1 MLQCHGFRVLRR
13 ARPVW
18 RRPSLPS
25 FTAAPLSTLQ
35 RADSA
40 YSLTKD
46 DEEENAQ
53 FARVHAQWLRLST
66 TFDADQVKRLS
77 HMLAATGA
85 RSRAEVGEFVHE
97 RDLIAAGASLVD
109 SRRLLMGAAI
119 PPSQTSTMM
128 RPQAALKEAAEAGLA
143 RGQRGSGVIFTSS
156 VLGGMMLSFGG
167 AMYVVMGGGNP
178 LMAELVPGLHRI
190 ASAAVFPVGLSM
202 VVFTGTDLLTSNMM
216 YHTLP
221 FLTHQHRNVS
231 LSVASRVWSLSFAGN
246 FVGSVAIA
254 AAASAYLFTGDPYVT
269 WLANVAN
276 AKVSMA
282 MPEAFVRAVGAN
294 WLVNVAIFM
303 ALSSRSAIG
312 KLGSSV
318 VCVCLFCVSPF
329 VVVIPHRYATCT
341 LLSPTLSGT
350 VDSHHHLRVPRPR
363 ALRCQHV
370 SHPTRTSFRR
380 GRGEH

>member
-1 MLQCHGFRVLRR
+1 MMQTSFALLRR
-13 ARPVW
+13 ARPLW
-18 RRPSLPS
+18 RRPSLPT
-25 FTAAPLSTLQ
+25 FAAPLSTLQ
-35 RADSA
+35 RADSTFWL
-40 YSLTKD
+40 SED

-53 FARVHAQWLRLST
+53 FARGHAQWLRLST
-66 TFDADQVKRLS
+66 TFDAEQVAALS
-77 HMLAATGA
+77 QMLAATGA
-85 RSRAEVGEFVHE
+85 RSRADVGEFVHE

-178 LMAELVPGLHRI
+178 LMAEMLPGMHKI

-231 LSVASRVWSLSFAGN
+231 LATASRVWSISFAGN
-246 FVGSVAIA
+246 LVGSIAIGELYFLYRYISRESWSQFDSLPLTSLTCFRRRQLPPRA
-254 AAASAYLFTGDPYVT
+254 AT
-269 WLANVAN
+269 
-276 AKVSMA
+276 
-282 MPEAFVRAVGAN
+282 
-294 WLVNVAIFM
+294 
-303 ALSSRSAIG
+303 SSR
-312 KLGSSV
+312 
-318 VCVCLFCVSPF
+318 
-329 VVVIPHRYATCT
+329 ATLT
-341 LLSPTLSGT
+341 SRGL
-350 VDSHHHLRVPRPR
+350 
-363 ALRCQHV
+363 
-370 SHPTRTSFRR
+370 RTSRMRR
-380 GRGEH
+380 CRWRCRRPSFAPSAPTGS